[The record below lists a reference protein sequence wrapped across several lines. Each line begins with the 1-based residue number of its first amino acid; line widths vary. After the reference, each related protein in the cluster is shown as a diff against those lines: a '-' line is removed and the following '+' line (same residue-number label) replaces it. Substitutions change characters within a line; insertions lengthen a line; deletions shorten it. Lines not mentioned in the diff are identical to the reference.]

1 MTELLPF
8 LERGARYQTKSP
20 LGRPYVVWRRAVA
33 IGVCIVF
40 SVLVLCFVVA
50 PFHSSLSLVRALGT
64 GVFLVLL
71 AAGTFNL
78 LQYLVG
84 FSQDLGLGGGG
95 SVPTLKGLNVSGE
108 PRTARVRTRTAIVMP
123 IYHEDTERVAAGIRQ
138 TWRSCKTCGLDQHCD
153 WYLLCDST
161 NAEICR
167 QEEQIMQELLPEF
180 EFNRG
185 PMGRLFLVRRAD
197 RKNFKAGNI
206 MNFLDQHGD
215 GYDFMLVLDA
225 DSVMLGQSIER
236 LILTL
241 QEHPRVGI
249 LQTLM
254 LPIRS
259 ATPFARAMQYST
271 ARCLPLYGK
280 GMLWFYDRD
289 SVYWGHNAL
298 IRVAPFREHCRL
310 PALPGKPPL
319 GGTIMSQ
326 DIVEAAFLG
335 RAGWE
340 VGWLIDGG
348 GSFDELPANILTYG
362 QRDRRWCQGNFQH
375 YRFILAPGIR
385 FGHRFYF
392 ANGIFSYL
400 ASPLLLLLILLGL
413 TQACL
418 GAVPAPDPWLLWA
431 SMGLFWFQ
439 MLAPRVLGLVHF
451 ARHCKPSPVQGRV
464 RSGTSEIV
472 AADGSRRTVHPQPRS
487 APTAVG
493 GYDLLRTPWAKGL
506 PQRVRWMSRET
517 ASMLVELA
525 LSLLMGPLLFYL
537 HTRFVLEILSG
548 GHVVWKNQS
557 RNPGDRV
564 SWAGGGRVFW
574 LPTLLGLLGLVA
586 AQRIGFPL
594 ALFILPVAVSWV
606 LSVPLA
612 VLTSEPALGSWLVKA
627 GLFPDALTAEEL
639 AHLGP
644 LVDASPARRGGAV
657 QACPAGG
664 AASEPVCPN
673 AGSRVDAARLTAL
686 ASALAAD
693 STASDV
699 ARLTALQVCAEL
711 RIKAVLPAAVSLA
724 EGAASVPLRMSAVAA
739 VGALGGPDQAPLLN
753 RLATADDPR
762 IQTAA
767 RAALRGLGARRN
779 GQPSLL

>member
-8 LERGARYQTKSP
+8 LERGARYQTKPP

-78 LQYLVG
+78 LLYLVG

-206 MNFLDQHGD
+206 MSFLDHHGD

-241 QEHPRVGI
+241 QEHPRIGI

-254 LPIRS
+254 IPIRS

-271 ARCLPLYGK
+271 ARCLPLYAK

-298 IRVAPFREHCRL
+298 IRIAPFREHCRL
-310 PALPGKPPL
+310 PTLPGKAPL

-340 VGWLIDGG
+340 VGWLVDGG

-418 GAVPAPDPWLLWA
+418 GATPTPDPWLLWA

-439 MLAPRVLGLVHF
+439 MLTPRVLSLIHF
-451 ARHCKPSPVQGRV
+451 AGHCKPS
-464 RSGTSEIV
+464 
-472 AADGSRRTVHPQPRS
+472 
-487 APTAVG
+487 AV
-493 GYDLLRTPWAKGL
+493 KEL
-506 PQRVRWMSRET
+506 PQSVRWLSREA
-517 ASMLVELA
+517 ASILAELVLN
-525 LSLLMGPLLFYL
+525 LLMGPLLFYL
-537 HTRFVLEILSG
+537 HTRFVAEILSG
-548 GHVVWKNQS
+548 GHVVWRNQS
-557 RNPGDRV
+557 RNPGERV
-564 SWAGGGRVFW
+564 SWASAGRVFW
-574 LPTLLGLLGLVA
+574 LPSLLGLLGLVA
-586 AQRIGFPL
+586 ADHMGFPL
-594 ALFILPVAVSWV
+594 ALFILPVAVSWS
-606 LSVPLA
+606 LSIPLA
-612 VLTSEPALGSWLVKA
+612 VLTSDPALGSWLLKA
-627 GLFPDALTAEEL
+627 GLFPDALTAEEQE
-639 AHLGP
+639 HLGP
-644 LVDASPARRGGAV
+644 LANDPPAKVTISLESQEDVRSSPIR
-657 QACPAGG
+657 
-664 AASEPVCPN
+664 
-673 AGSRVDAARLTAL
+673 
-686 ASALAAD
+686 
-693 STASDV
+693 
-699 ARLTALQVCAEL
+699 
-711 RIKAVLPAAVSLA
+711 
-724 EGAASVPLRMSAVAA
+724 
-739 VGALGGPDQAPLLN
+739 
-753 RLATADDPR
+753 
-762 IQTAA
+762 
-767 RAALRGLGARRN
+767 
-779 GQPSLL
+779 